1 MEEIVIK
8 DGVHFIGKPCVK
20 CGSRVRYVCNN
31 NCVKCQRLIKHNHY
45 MRNQQSEIERIKQW
59 KIDNDYDRKYRECNK
74 SRIRENQKR
83 WEQRNP
89 DKIKKSREK
98 SKHRTEISRRKW
110 YTENRDVCLERS
122 SNWKKNNRKQVNI
135 TNRLR
140 KNKKRANGGSF
151 TYSEWV
157 ELCNL
162 YANRC
167 IHCQES
173 LPLEIDHIIPIS
185 KGGTNYIWNIQ
196 PLCKS
201 CNLTKHAKII
211 DYRPKE
217 NIPQEYIDFLAS
229 LE

>member
-1 MEEIVIK
+1 
-8 DGVHFIGKPCVK
+8 
-20 CGSRVRYVCNN
+20 
-31 NCVKCQRLIKHNHY
+31 

-98 SKHRTEISRRKW
+98 SKHKTEISRIKW
-110 YTENRDVCLERS
+110 YAENRDVCLERS
-122 SNWKKNNRKQVNI
+122 CNWRKNNRERVNI
-135 TNRLR
+135 TNKLR
-140 KNKKRANGGSF
+140 KNRKRANGGSF
-151 TYSEWV
+151 TNQEWV
-157 ELCNL
+157 ELCNS
-162 YANRC
+162 YNNVC
-167 IHCQES
+167 IVPDCQNTN
-173 LPLEIDHIIPIS
+173 LEVDHIVPVS
-185 KGGTNYIWNIQ
+185 KGGTGYIWNIQ

-201 CNLTKHAKII
+201 CNLSKSTKII

-217 NIPQEYIDFLAS
+217 NIPQEYIDFLAT